1 MRRLNNKGYMLV
13 EIIVASVIA
22 FSVAYYLLNLTYKF
36 KDKSEDIYYSTT
48 MLSDKINITKNIMND
63 LEKISDKSS
72 DGLVKGT
79 DNNTYTIT
87 IKGKDD
93 KNSGIISR
101 TIKVSKDATTQQWQ
115 IEYGSFQTGAF
126 VTNDKSYYKKALDK
140 SFEVSNVSCESIQ
153 NDAYAYKII
162 IKINSLYTN
171 DSNDIILFVNRDKS
185 PSNTQNEDF
194 SSEIVTIKIDGIDK
208 PISASR
214 NVPFLVEQPETK
226 PKGKE
231 NFVLL
236 GYSLN
241 EKATNPEYKV
251 EDSIDIKEFNKETT
265 LYPIWIIDPEKTFNI
280 ASTTVNTNYK
290 KWVLDVDHGTNK
302 NGTLVTLY
310 GKHYGENQKWKFEY
324 DKGSGN
330 YRIHSGVDFDN
341 MCLDVNGAKF
351 VNGTQVQIW
360 GCNTSAAQ
368 EFKLVTNRDGS
379 YGFSVAADTMYLDVK
394 GGKFSSG
401 TQIQVYQKNGTNAQ
415 KWELLP
421 IISN

>member
-1 MRRLNNKGYMLV
+1 MKRLNNKGYMLV

-72 DGLVKGT
+72 DGLGKGT

-87 IKGKDD
+87 INGHDD
-93 KNSGIISR
+93 KNPNISR

-115 IEYGSFQTGAF
+115 IEYGSSFTNGMF
-126 VTNDKSYYKKALDK
+126 TTNNDKSYYKKVLDK
-140 SFEVSNVSCESIQ
+140 SFEVSDVSCGSTQ
-153 NDAYAYKII
+153 NGAYAYNII

-171 DSNDIILFVNRDKS
+171 DSNDIILFVNKEKS

-194 SSEIVTIKIDGIDK
+194 NSKEVTINIAEIGKFNVN
-208 PISASR
+208 R
-214 NVPFLVEQPETK
+214 NNLFPVSYPETK
-226 PKGKE
+226 PNGKE

-251 EDSIDIKEFNKETT
+251 GDSINIKEFKNETT

-280 ASTTVNTNYK
+280 VSSDKNFVF
-290 KWVLDVDHGTNK
+290 DVYNNGSA
-302 NGTLVTLY
+302 NGTAVILY
-310 GKHYGENQKWKFEY
+310 NKKTSNNANQKWKFKY
-324 DKGSGN
+324 DETSG
-330 YRIHSGVDFDN
+330 YYKILTMLDSSGKT
-341 MCLDVNGAKF
+341 CLDVVNGKF
-351 VNGTQVQIW
+351 VNDTKVQIYKCTEPLT
-360 GCNTSAAQ
+360 GAQ
-368 EFKLVTNRDGS
+368 DFKMIPQSDGS
-379 YGFSVAADTMYLDVK
+379 YYISTLDENYVLDVPNQ
-394 GGKFSSG
+394 KFANG
-401 TQIQVYQKNGTNAQ
+401 TGIHVWQKNSTIAQ
-415 KWELLP
+415 KFYLSLAD
-421 IISN
+421 

>member
-1 MRRLNNKGYMLV
+1 MLV

-72 DGLVKGT
+72 DGLVKGA
-79 DNNTYTIT
+79 DNNIYTIT
-87 IKGKDD
+87 IKGKYD
-93 KNSGIISR
+93 KKSDISR

-115 IEYGSFQTGAF
+115 IEYGSFQNGAF
-126 VTNDKSYYKKALDK
+126 VTNDKSYYKKVLDK
-140 SFEVSNVSCESIQ
+140 SFEVSDVSYIKKD
-153 NDAYAYKII
+153 NAYKII

-171 DSNDIILFVNRDKS
+171 DSNDIILFVNKGKS
-185 PSNTQNEDF
+185 PSNTQNEDI
-194 SSEIVTIKIDGIDK
+194 SSEMVTIKIDGIDN

-236 GYSLN
+236 GYSLY

-251 EDSIDIKEFNKETT
+251 GDNIDIKGFSKETT
-265 LYPIWIIDPEKTFNI
+265 LYPVWIIDPEQTFNI
-280 ASTTVNTNYK
+280 ASTTVNTNY

-368 EFKLVTNRDGS
+368 EFKLVTNSDGS
-379 YGFSVAADTMYLDVK
+379 YGFSVAADMMYLDVK

>member
-1 MRRLNNKGYMLV
+1 MKRLNNKGYMLV

-63 LEKISDKSS
+63 LEKISDKNSLEF
-72 DGLVKGT
+72 DEDT
-79 DNNTYTIT
+79 NNNTYTIT

-115 IEYGSFQTGAF
+115 IEYGSFQNGAF
-126 VTNDKSYYKKALDK
+126 VTNDKSYYKKVLDK
-140 SFEVSNVSCESIQ
+140 SFEVSDVSYGPTQ
-153 NDAYAYKII
+153 NGAYAYKII

-171 DSNDIILFVNRDKS
+171 DSNDIILFVNKGKS

-194 SSEIVTIKIDGIDK
+194 NSEKVTININGISGSSIVDR
-208 PISASR
+208 A
-214 NVPFLVEQPETK
+214 VPFQIKQPETE

-251 EDSIDIKEFNKETT
+251 GDSININGFKNETT
-265 LYPIWIIDPEKTFNI
+265 LYPIWIIDPKKTFNI
-280 ASTTVNTNYK
+280 ESNK
-290 KWVLDVDHGTNK
+290 KNFVFDVYNNESV
-302 NGTLVTLY
+302 NGTKVTLY
-310 GKHYGENQKWKFEY
+310 NKKTSNNANQKWKFKY
-324 DKGSGN
+324 DETSG
-330 YRIHSGVDFDN
+330 YYKILTMLDSSGKT
-341 MCLDVNGAKF
+341 CLDVNNGNY
-351 VNGTQVQIW
+351 VNGTKVQIW
-360 GCNTSAAQ
+360 QCADPRTGAQ
-368 EFKLVTNRDGS
+368 DFKMIPQSDGS
-379 YGFSVAADTMYLDVK
+379 YYISTLDENYVLDVPNQ
-394 GGKFSSG
+394 KFANG
-401 TQIQVYQKNGTNAQ
+401 TGIHVWQKNSTIAQ
-415 KWELLP
+415 KFYLSP
-421 IISN
+421 VD

>member
-1 MRRLNNKGYMLV
+1 MLV

-140 SFEVSNVSCESIQ
+140 SFEVSNVSCEPIQ

-226 PKGKE
+226 PKDKE

-236 GYSLN
+236 GYSTDEN
-241 EKATNPEYKV
+241 DTNPKYKV
-251 EDSIDIKEFNKETT
+251 GDNINVSGFKKETT
-265 LYPIWIIDPEKTFNI
+265 LYPIWIIDPEKIFNI

-290 KWVLDVDHGTNK
+290 WVLDVDHGTNE

-310 GKHYGENQKWKFEY
+310 GKHSGENQKWKFEY

-351 VNGTQVQIW
+351 INGTKVQIW
-360 GCNTSAAQ
+360 QCNTSPAQ
-368 EFKLVTNRDGS
+368 EFKLVTNSDGS
-379 YGFSVAADTMYLDVK
+379 YGFSVAADMMYLDVK

>member
-1 MRRLNNKGYMLV
+1 MKRLNNKGYMLV

-63 LEKISDKSS
+63 LEKIPDKNSVTLAK
-72 DGLVKGT
+72 DT
-79 DNNTYTIT
+79 DIKNINTYTVT
-87 IKGKDD
+87 IEGKDD
-93 KNSGIISR
+93 KNIEISR
-101 TIKVSKDATTQQWQ
+101 IIKVSKDATTQQWQ
-115 IEYGSFQTGAF
+115 IEYGYYDDNEKFDTS
-126 VTNDKSYYKKALDK
+126 DKSYYKKALDK
-140 SFEVSNVSCESIQ
+140 SFEVSDVSYIKKD
-153 NDAYAYKII
+153 NAYKII
-162 IKINSLYTN
+162 IEINSLYTN
-171 DSNDIILFVNRDKS
+171 DSNDIILFVNEGKS

-194 SSEIVTIKIDGIDK
+194 SSKEVTLINDKGEKIATVD
-208 PISASR
+208 R
-214 NVPFLVEQPETK
+214 NNFFQVET
-226 PKGKE
+226 PKTFKE
-231 NFVLL
+231 NFIFL

-251 EDSIDIKEFNKETT
+251 GDNIDIRVFNKETT
-265 LYPIWIIDPEKTFNI
+265 LYPIWIIDPKQTFNI
-280 ASTTVNTNYK
+280 ASITANYNL
-290 KWVLDVDHGTNK
+290 VLDVYNGTNK

-310 GKHYGENQKWKFEY
+310 GKHSGENQKWKFEY

>member
-1 MRRLNNKGYMLV
+1 MKRLNNKGYMLV

-72 DGLVKGT
+72 DGLVT
-79 DNNTYTIT
+79 DADNNIYTIT
-87 IKGKDD
+87 INGKIGD
-93 KNSGIISR
+93 KKSDISR

-140 SFEVSNVSCESIQ
+140 SFEVSNVSCEPIR

-265 LYPIWIIDPEKTFNI
+265 LYPIWIIDPEKIFNI

-290 KWVLDVDHGTNK
+290 WVLDVDHGTNE

-310 GKHYGENQKWKFEY
+310 GKHSGENQKWKFEY

-351 VNGTQVQIW
+351 INGTKVQIW
-360 GCNTSAAQ
+360 QCNTSPAQ
-368 EFKLVTNRDGS
+368 EFKLVTNSDGS
-379 YGFSVAADTMYLDVK
+379 YGFSVAADMMYLDVK

-401 TQIQVYQKNGTNAQ
+401 TQIQVYQRNGTNAQ

>member
-1 MRRLNNKGYMLV
+1 MKRLNNKGYMLV

-22 FSVAYYLLNLTYKF
+22 FSVAYYLLNLIYKF

-72 DGLVKGT
+72 DGLVKKDT

-87 IKGKDD
+87 IKGTDD
-93 KNSGIISR
+93 KKFDISR
-101 TIKVSKDATTQQWQ
+101 TIKVSKDATQQWQ

-126 VTNDKSYYKKALDK
+126 VTNDKSYYKKVLDK

-185 PSNTQNEDF
+185 PSNTQNEDV
-194 SSEIVTIKIDGIDK
+194 SSKEVTLINDEGKKIATVDRK
-208 PISASR
+208 NFFP
-214 NVPFLVEQPETK
+214 VETPETF
-226 PKGKE
+226 KE
-231 NFVLL
+231 NFIFL

-251 EDSIDIKEFNKETT
+251 GANIDVSGFKNETI

-280 ASTTVNTNYK
+280 VSYNQSYVF
-290 KWVLDVDHGTNK
+290 DVYNDEKT
-302 NGTLVTLY
+302 NGTKVILY
-310 GKHYGENQKWKFEY
+310 SKKTSNTANQKWKFKY
-324 DKGSGN
+324 DKTSG
-330 YRIHSGVDFDN
+330 YYKILTMLDSSEKT
-341 MCLDVNGAKF
+341 CLDVNNGNY
-351 VNGTQVQIW
+351 VNGTKVQIW
-360 GCNTSAAQ
+360 QCADPRTGAQ
-368 EFKLVTNRDGS
+368 DFKIIPQDDGS
-379 YGFSVAADTMYLDVK
+379 YYISTLNEGYVLDVYNK
-394 GGKFSSG
+394 NFADRTS
-401 TQIQVYQKNGTNAQ
+401 IQVWQKNISTAQ
-415 KWELLP
+415 KFYLSP
-421 IISN
+421 AD

>member
-72 DGLVKGT
+72 DGLVT
-79 DNNTYTIT
+79 DADNNIYTIT
-87 IKGKDD
+87 INGKIGD
-93 KNSGIISR
+93 KKSDISR
-101 TIKVSKDATTQQWQ
+101 TIKVSKDAATQQWQ

-126 VTNDKSYYKKALDK
+126 VTNDKSYYKKVLDK
-140 SFEVSNVSCESIQ
+140 SFEVSDVSCESTQ

-251 EDSIDIKEFNKETT
+251 EDSINIKGFKKETT

-290 KWVLDVDHGTNK
+290 WVLDVDHGTNK

-310 GKHYGENQKWKFEY
+310 GKHSGENQKWKFEY

>member
-72 DGLVKGT
+72 DGLVQGT
-79 DNNTYTIT
+79 NNNTYTIT
-87 IKGKDD
+87 INGFDD
-93 KNSGIISR
+93 KSIGISR

-115 IEYGSFQTGAF
+115 IEYGSFTTGEFNA
-126 VTNDKSYYKKALDK
+126 NDKSYYKKVLDK
-140 SFEVSNVSCESIQ
+140 SFEVSDVSY
-153 NDAYAYKII
+153 NKTDNPYKII

-251 EDSIDIKEFNKETT
+251 EDSINISGFNKETT

-290 KWVLDVDHGTNK
+290 WVLDVDHGTNE

-310 GKHYGENQKWKFEY
+310 GKHSGENQKWKFEY
-324 DKGSGN
+324 EKGSGN

-351 VNGTQVQIW
+351 INGTKVQIW

-368 EFKLVTNRDGS
+368 EFKLVTNSDGS

>member
-1 MRRLNNKGYMLV
+1 MLV

-72 DGLVKGT
+72 DGLVTGA

-87 IKGKDD
+87 IKGKYD
-93 KNSGIISR
+93 KKSEIISR

-115 IEYGSFQTGAF
+115 IEYGSFTTGEFNA
-126 VTNDKSYYKKALDK
+126 NDKSYYKKVLDK
-140 SFEVSNVSCESIQ
+140 SFEVSDVSCESTQ

-171 DSNDIILFVNRDKS
+171 DSNDIILFVNKGKS
-185 PSNTQNEDF
+185 PSNTQNEDI
-194 SSEIVTIKIDGIDK
+194 SSEMVTIKIDGI
-208 PISASR
+208 SEGLTVNRTES
-214 NVPFLVEQPETK
+214 FLVTQPNPK
-226 PKGKE
+226 PQGKE

-251 EDSIDIKEFNKETT
+251 EDSINIKGFSKETT

-280 ASTTVNTNYK
+280 ASTTVNTNY

-368 EFKLVTNRDGS
+368 EFKLVTNSDGS

>member
-1 MRRLNNKGYMLV
+1 MLV

-63 LEKISDKSS
+63 LEKISDKNSVTLAK
-72 DGLVKGT
+72 DT
-79 DNNTYTIT
+79 DNNTHTYTIT
-87 IKGKDD
+87 IEGEDD
-93 KNSGIISR
+93 KNSAIISR
-101 TIKVSKDATTQQWQ
+101 IIKVSKDATTQQWQ
-115 IEYGSFQTGAF
+115 IEYGSFQNGAF
-126 VTNDKSYYKKALDK
+126 VTNDKSYYKKVLDK
-140 SFEVSNVSCESIQ
+140 SFEVSDVSYIKKD
-153 NDAYAYKII
+153 NAYKII
-162 IKINSLYTN
+162 IEINSLYTN
-171 DSNDIILFVNRDKS
+171 DSNDIILFVNKGKS

-194 SSEIVTIKIDGIDK
+194 NSKKVTININGISGSSIVDR
-208 PISASR
+208 A
-214 NVPFLVEQPETK
+214 VPFQIKQPETK

-236 GYSLN
+236 GYSTDEN
-241 EKATNPEYKV
+241 DTNPKYKV
-251 EDSIDIKEFNKETT
+251 GDNINVSGFKKETI

-290 KWVLDVDHGTNK
+290 WVLDVDHGTNK

-310 GKHYGENQKWKFEY
+310 GKHSGENQKWKFEY

-368 EFKLVTNRDGS
+368 EFKLVTNSDGS
-379 YGFSVAADTMYLDVK
+379 YGFSVAADTMYLDVR

-421 IISN
+421 IINN

>member
-1 MRRLNNKGYMLV
+1 MKRLNNKGYMLV

-22 FSVAYYLLNLTYKF
+22 FSVAYYLLNLIYKF

-72 DGLVKGT
+72 DGLVKKDT

-87 IKGKDD
+87 IKGTDD
-93 KNSGIISR
+93 KKFDISR

-140 SFEVSNVSCESIQ
+140 SFEVSDVSCGPTQ
-153 NDAYAYKII
+153 KGAYAYKII

-171 DSNDIILFVNRDKS
+171 DSNDIILFVNKGKS
-185 PSNTQNEDF
+185 PSNTQNENI

-208 PISASR
+208 PISAIR

-251 EDSIDIKEFNKETT
+251 EDNIDISGFNKETT

-280 ASTTVNTNYK
+280 VSSDKNFVF
-290 KWVLDVDHGTNK
+290 DVYNNESA
-302 NGTLVTLY
+302 NGTKVILY
-310 GKHYGENQKWKFEY
+310 NKKTSNNANQKWKFKY
-324 DKGSGN
+324 DETSG
-330 YRIHSGVDFDN
+330 YYKILTMLDSSGKT
-341 MCLDVNGAKF
+341 CLDVNNGNY
-351 VNGTQVQIW
+351 VNGTKVQIW
-360 GCNTSAAQ
+360 QCADPRTGAQ
-368 EFKLVTNRDGS
+368 DFKMIPQSDGS
-379 YGFSVAADTMYLDVK
+379 YYISTLDENYVLDVPNQ
-394 GGKFSSG
+394 KFANG
-401 TQIQVYQKNGTNAQ
+401 TGIHVWQKNSTIAQ
-415 KWELLP
+415 KFYLSP
-421 IISN
+421 VD

>member
-140 SFEVSNVSCESIQ
+140 SFEVSNVSCEPIQ

-185 PSNTQNEDF
+185 P
-194 SSEIVTIKIDGIDK
+194 
-208 PISASR
+208 
-214 NVPFLVEQPETK
+214 
-226 PKGKE
+226 
-231 NFVLL
+231 
-236 GYSLN
+236 
-241 EKATNPEYKV
+241 
-251 EDSIDIKEFNKETT
+251 
-265 LYPIWIIDPEKTFNI
+265 
-280 ASTTVNTNYK
+280 
-290 KWVLDVDHGTNK
+290 
-302 NGTLVTLY
+302 
-310 GKHYGENQKWKFEY
+310 
-324 DKGSGN
+324 
-330 YRIHSGVDFDN
+330 
-341 MCLDVNGAKF
+341 
-351 VNGTQVQIW
+351 
-360 GCNTSAAQ
+360 
-368 EFKLVTNRDGS
+368 
-379 YGFSVAADTMYLDVK
+379 
-394 GGKFSSG
+394 
-401 TQIQVYQKNGTNAQ
+401 
-415 KWELLP
+415 
-421 IISN
+421 

>member
-1 MRRLNNKGYMLV
+1 MKRLNNKGYMLV

-63 LEKISDKSS
+63 LEKISDKNSVTLAK
-72 DGLVKGT
+72 DT
-79 DNNTYTIT
+79 DNNTHTYTIT
-87 IKGKDD
+87 IEGEDD
-93 KNSGIISR
+93 KNSAIISR
-101 TIKVSKDATTQQWQ
+101 IIKVSKDATTQQWQ
-115 IEYGSFQTGAF
+115 IEYGSFQNGAF
-126 VTNDKSYYKKALDK
+126 VTNDKSYYKKVLDK
-140 SFEVSNVSCESIQ
+140 SFEVSDVSYIKKD
-153 NDAYAYKII
+153 NAYKII
-162 IKINSLYTN
+162 IEINSLYTN
-171 DSNDIILFVNRDKS
+171 DSNDIILFVNKGKS

-194 SSEIVTIKIDGIDK
+194 NSKKVTININGISGSSIVDR
-208 PISASR
+208 A
-214 NVPFLVEQPETK
+214 VPFQIKQPETK

-236 GYSLN
+236 GYSTDEN
-241 EKATNPEYKV
+241 DTNPKYKV
-251 EDSIDIKEFNKETT
+251 GDNINVSGFKKETI

-290 KWVLDVDHGTNK
+290 WVLDVDHGTNK

-310 GKHYGENQKWKFEY
+310 GKHSGENQKWKFEY

-360 GCNTSAAQ
+360 GCNTSAAR
-368 EFKLVTNRDGS
+368 EFKLVTNSDGS
-379 YGFSVAADTMYLDVK
+379 YGFSVAADTMYLDVR

-421 IISN
+421 IINN

>member
-140 SFEVSNVSCESIQ
+140 SFEVSNVSCEPIQ

-208 PISASR
+208 LISASR

-226 PKGKE
+226 PKDKE

-236 GYSLN
+236 GYSTDEN
-241 EKATNPEYKV
+241 DTNPKYKV
-251 EDSIDIKEFNKETT
+251 GDNINVSGFKKETT
-265 LYPIWIIDPEKTFNI
+265 LYPIWIIDPKKIFNI

-290 KWVLDVDHGTNK
+290 WVLDVDHGTNE

-310 GKHYGENQKWKFEY
+310 GKHSGENQKWKFEY

-351 VNGTQVQIW
+351 INGTKVQIW
-360 GCNTSAAQ
+360 QCNTSPAQ
-368 EFKLVTNRDGS
+368 EFKLVTNSDGS
-379 YGFSVAADTMYLDVK
+379 YGFSVAADMMYLDVK

>member
-1 MRRLNNKGYMLV
+1 MKLNNKGYMLV

-72 DGLVKGT
+72 DGLVKGA
-79 DNNTYTIT
+79 DNNIYTIT
-87 IKGKDD
+87 INGKIGD
-93 KNSGIISR
+93 KKSDISR

-115 IEYGSFQTGAF
+115 IEYGSFQNGAF
-126 VTNDKSYYKKALDK
+126 VTNDKSYYKKVLDK
-140 SFEVSNVSCESIQ
+140 SFEVSDVSYIKKD
-153 NDAYAYKII
+153 NAYKII

-171 DSNDIILFVNRDKS
+171 DSNDIILFVNKGKS
-185 PSNTQNEDF
+185 PSNTQNEDI
-194 SSEIVTIKIDGIDK
+194 SSEMVTIKIDGIDN

-251 EDSIDIKEFNKETT
+251 EDSINIKGFKKETT

-280 ASTTVNTNYK
+280 VSSDKNFVFDVYNNGSANGTTVILYNK
-290 KWVLDVDHGTNK
+290 KTSN
-302 NGTLVTLY
+302 NA
-310 GKHYGENQKWKFEY
+310 NQKWKFKY
-324 DKGSGN
+324 DETSG
-330 YRIHSGVDFDN
+330 YYKILTMLDSSGKT
-341 MCLDVNGAKF
+341 CLDVNNGNY
-351 VNGTQVQIW
+351 VNGTKVQIW
-360 GCNTSAAQ
+360 QCADPRTGAQ
-368 EFKLVTNRDGS
+368 DFKIIPQDDGS
-379 YGFSVAADTMYLDVK
+379 YYISTLDENYVLDVPNQ
-394 GGKFSSG
+394 KFANG
-401 TQIQVYQKNGTNAQ
+401 TGIHVWQKNSTIAQ
-415 KWELLP
+415 KFYLSLAD
-421 IISN
+421 

>member
-1 MRRLNNKGYMLV
+1 MLV

-72 DGLVKGT
+72 DGLVKKDT

-87 IKGKDD
+87 IKGTDD
-93 KNSGIISR
+93 KKFDISR

-140 SFEVSNVSCESIQ
+140 SFEVSNVSCEPIK

-251 EDSIDIKEFNKETT
+251 EDSINISGFNKETT

-290 KWVLDVDHGTNK
+290 WVLDVDHGTNE
-302 NGTLVTLY
+302 NGTLVTL
-310 GKHYGENQKWKFEY
+310 
-324 DKGSGN
+324 
-330 YRIHSGVDFDN
+330 
-341 MCLDVNGAKF
+341 
-351 VNGTQVQIW
+351 
-360 GCNTSAAQ
+360 
-368 EFKLVTNRDGS
+368 
-379 YGFSVAADTMYLDVK
+379 
-394 GGKFSSG
+394 
-401 TQIQVYQKNGTNAQ
+401 
-415 KWELLP
+415 
-421 IISN
+421 

>member
-1 MRRLNNKGYMLV
+1 MLV

-140 SFEVSNVSCESIQ
+140 SFEVSNVSCEPIQ

-171 DSNDIILFVNRDKS
+171 DSNDIILFVNKGKS

-208 PISASR
+208 LISASR

-226 PKGKE
+226 PKDKE

-236 GYSLN
+236 GYSTDEN
-241 EKATNPEYKV
+241 DTNPKYKV
-251 EDSIDIKEFNKETT
+251 GDNINVSGFKKETT
-265 LYPIWIIDPEKTFNI
+265 LYPIWIIDPEKIFNI

-290 KWVLDVDHGTNK
+290 WVLDVDHGTNE

-310 GKHYGENQKWKFEY
+310 GKHSGENQKWKFEY

-351 VNGTQVQIW
+351 INGTKVQIW
-360 GCNTSAAQ
+360 QCNTSPAQ
-368 EFKLVTNRDGS
+368 EFKLVTNSDGS
-379 YGFSVAADTMYLDVK
+379 YGFSVAADMMYLDVK